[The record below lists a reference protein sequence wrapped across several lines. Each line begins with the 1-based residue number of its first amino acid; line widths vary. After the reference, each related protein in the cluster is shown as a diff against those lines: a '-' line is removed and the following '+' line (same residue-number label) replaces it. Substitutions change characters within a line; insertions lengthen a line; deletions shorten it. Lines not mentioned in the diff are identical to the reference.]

1 MINSNSFVIFFRLYY
16 NERMNQKKKKER
28 KNSGGL
34 NMFIELT
41 VTLVHVV
48 EPNIDFCSSIV
59 K

>member
-16 NERMNQKKKKER
+16 NEWINQKKKRK

-41 VTLVHVV
+41 ITLVHVV